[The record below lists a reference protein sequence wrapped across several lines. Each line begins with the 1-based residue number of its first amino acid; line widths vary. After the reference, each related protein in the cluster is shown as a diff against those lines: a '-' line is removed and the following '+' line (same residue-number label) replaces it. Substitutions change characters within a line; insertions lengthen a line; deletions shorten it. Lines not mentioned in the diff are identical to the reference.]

1 MKQLLL
7 IIGMATIIGLAG
19 CGSESQAPAEKVTTE
34 AKQETETWSS
44 WEYEGVSMDIPD
56 SWKHDDSDETEGSI
70 FFYPDDGMLMISYQD
85 DIDVSKMNADN
96 MKDYVEG
103 MESDEN
109 LSVESMEPC
118 NIAEY
123 SAYKME
129 GTYNND
135 GNLRP
140 MKWFLVS
147 VGGKAYAFAIDSS
160 EKGEYDAQLEQ
171 IISSIRPL
179 EESPEATTEEATT
192 EEATTEATT
201 EVTTE
206 PEPEETTEAEPEA
219 TTGQLNALDK
229 ALDYLDYT
237 AFSKK
242 GLRSQLEYEGFKDDE
257 IDYAIENCG
266 ADWKEQAVKK
276 AEEYLDFTSFSKE
289 GLIDQLE
296 YDGFTEKQAKY
307 GADKAYK

>member
-1 MKQLLL
+1 MRKLLI
-7 IIGMATIIGLAG
+7 IIGMAAMIGLAG
-19 CGSESQAPAEKVTTE
+19 CGSEAPAPATESTTE

-44 WEYEGVSMDIPD
+44 WEYSGIGFDIPD

-103 MESDEN
+103 IESDKN

-118 NIAEY
+118 SIAEY

-147 VGGKAYAFAIDSS
+147 VSGKAYAFAIDSS
-160 EKGEYDAQLEQ
+160 EKGEYDTQLEQ

-192 EEATTEATT
+192 EATAEATTE
-201 EVTTE
+201 
-206 PEPEETTEAEPEA
+206 PEPEA

-276 AEEYLDFTSFSKE
+276 AKEYLEFSSFSKE
-289 GLIDQLE
+289 GLIEQLE
-296 YDGFTEKQAKY
+296 YEGFTEKQAKY
-307 GADKAYK
+307 GADEAYK

>member
-1 MKQLLL
+1 MRKL
-7 IIGMATIIGLAG
+7 IIGMAAIIGLAG
-19 CGSESQAPAEKVTTE
+19 CGSEAPAPAAESTTE

-44 WEYEGVSMDIPD
+44 WEYSGIGFDIPD

-118 NIAEY
+118 SIAEY

-179 EESPEATTEEATT
+179 EESPEATTEA
-192 EEATTEATT
+192 
-201 EVTTE
+201 TTE

-242 GLRSQLEYEGFKDDE
+242 GLRSQLEYEGFKNEE
-257 IDYAIENCG
+257 IDYAIERCG

-276 AEEYLDFTSFSKE
+276 AEEYLDFTSFSKD
-289 GLIDQLE
+289 GLIEQLE